1 MLTLAT
7 FPLFQAIVTASQ
19 LVSEMTP
26 NVSGVAL
33 PVDAGA
39 PLKVLGFGDC
49 HRPIGFPIRA
59 PVAGEKGAQNERPTR
74 RLVERPGPSQEYR
87 ICQNEP
93 YATLRGSREGDDA

>member
-1 MLTLAT
+1 MVDACYLPVIPGDSDRIPTGLCDDT
-7 FPLFQAIVTASQ
+7 T
-19 LVSEMTP
+19 
-26 NVSGVAL
+26 VSGVAL